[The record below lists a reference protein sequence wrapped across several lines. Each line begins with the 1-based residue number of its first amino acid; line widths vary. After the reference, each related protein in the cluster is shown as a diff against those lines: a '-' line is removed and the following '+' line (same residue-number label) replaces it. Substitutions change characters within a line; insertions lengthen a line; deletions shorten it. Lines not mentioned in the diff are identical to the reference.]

1 MTASLTRAA
10 PLVVSLGAV
19 CIAPAAQA
27 AGTIE
32 IDEDR
37 WITIGAGIRAGFSM
51 VDNGAPNGDD
61 DSTSFNVQNLRLY
74 VSGQAHEKVRFVF
87 NTECESCVFG
97 QDENDPIGA
106 AGDIDI
112 LDAIA
117 QIELSP
123 AFNLWIGRML
133 TPADRIEMN
142 GPFYGL
148 SWNQYTVPLLPSDQ
162 LGQAGLL
169 GRDDGVTI
177 WGGVGKFQYSL
188 GLFDGVDGGPNQDDN
203 LLFASRVAF
212 NFLDMEANP
221 AYYTSSTYFGE
232 GGDILTFGLS
242 FQSQADGAGTAAEPA
257 DFSATILDMLFEKPL
272 RGGAAVTIEGEYKWF
287 DADVT
292 QTARADPSCFCLF
305 DGNAYFVTAAYL
317 LPGAGLVRYQPYVRF
332 TKNEPDDALDSDLTE
347 VGVNFVLKGHNARLN
362 LNYTSG
368 DANITGYRGADTD
381 ALFFGV
387 QIQI

>member
-1 MTASLTRAA
+1 
-10 PLVVSLGAV
+10 
-19 CIAPAAQA
+19 
-27 AGTIE
+27 
-32 IDEDR
+32 
-37 WITIGAGIRAGFSM
+37 
-51 VDNGAPNGDD
+51 
-61 DSTSFNVQNLRLY
+61 
-74 VSGQAHEKVRFVF
+74 RFVF

-169 GRDDGVTI
+169 GRDDGVTT

-272 RGGAAVTIEGEYKWF
+272 GRGAAITIESEYKWF
-287 DADVT
+287 DAEVT
-292 QTARADPSCFCLF
+292 PTAAADPSCFCLF

-317 LPGAGLVRYQPYVRF
+317 LPGSGPVRYQPYVRF
-332 TKNEPDDALDSDLTE
+332 TKNEPNGAPDSDLTE
-347 VGVNFVLKGHNARLN
+347 VGVNFVLKGHDARLN

-368 DANITGYRGADTD
+368 DANLTGYPGPDRD